1 MHELA
6 ICQALI
12 AQVTELAEQRSAA
25 SVSDI
30 FVSVGPLSGVES
42 VLLENAFSIAVAG
55 TVADDAKLH
64 IDNLPVRVHCKEC
77 DAESQVSANRLLCA
91 QCGTWKTRL
100 ISGDELLLTRVE
112 LEMDRSAR
120 HRNLTGAGKL
130 AVEG

>member
-1 MHELA
+1 M
-6 ICQALI
+6 

-42 VLLENAFSIAVAG
+42 ALLQNAFSIAVAG

-64 IDNLPVRVHCKEC
+64 IESLPVRVHCKEC
-77 DAESQVSANRLLCA
+77 DAESEVSANRLLCA

-112 LEMDRSAR
+112 LEMDKNAR
-120 HRNLTGAGKL
+120 HRDLMGADKL